1 MERGEFEVLRRD
13 LTLLVVLMVKTL
25 WVVFFKALTYRD
37 KCWHVK
43 FLKLS
48 VNYLLN
54 ALIF

>member
-13 LTLLVVLMVKTL
+13 LTLLVVLTVKTL
-25 WVVFFKALTYRD
+25 WGCFFQALTYRD